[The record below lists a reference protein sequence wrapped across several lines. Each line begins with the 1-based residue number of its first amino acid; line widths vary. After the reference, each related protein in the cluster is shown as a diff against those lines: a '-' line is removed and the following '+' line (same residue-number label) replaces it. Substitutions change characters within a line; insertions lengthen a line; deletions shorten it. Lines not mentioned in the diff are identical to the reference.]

1 MVFKWKDGRDAKNQK
16 DHTKLETYEAGY
28 GTKSKST
35 PEDMDRVQPLSDHFQ
50 AIDAIYFNGA
60 DSKGFSIISGTA
72 RRAHKVINGFMI
84 FR

>member
-1 MVFKWKDGRDAKNQK
+1 
-16 DHTKLETYEAGY
+16 
-28 GTKSKST
+28 
-35 PEDMDRVQPLSDHFQ
+35 MDKVQPLSDHFQ

-72 RRAHKVINGFMI
+72 RRAHKVLNGFMI